1 MRPGPRPRP
10 EREGLL
16 GLPLHVLVGDYPE
29 VLRVLR
35 DRGVDASAHGS
46 LTLAELEASRED
58 GGALVS
64 DLLDAT
70 HWRPLR

>member
-10 EREGLL
+10 ERDGLL
-16 GLPLHVLVGDYPE
+16 GRPLHAFVGDYPE

-35 DRGVDASAHGS
+35 DRGVDARAHGS
-46 LTLAELEASRED
+46 LTLAELEAARED
-58 GGALVS
+58 GGALLS